1 MRALAVAILLTLTSA
16 KSIFAWTKQKPRI
29 PALVLTY
36 DDRRPLAR
44 FVIRQYE
51 MQFFCES

>member
-1 MRALAVAILLTLTSA
+1 MRALAVATLLALAQS

-36 DDRRPLAR
+36 DDRRPLGLPGGQTLISAIFR
-44 FVIRQYE
+44 
-51 MQFFCES
+51 ES